1 MSLTHA
7 DRRGCERYQS
17 ASSGVKDCGQQSGSG
32 RLLYLLTFCC
42 YQLEDMLL
50 PLCICVQS
58 HTFTHN
64 SPPHRHQHI
73 VSEELFLLHCT
84 KKLDVIS
91 SA

>member
-32 RLLYLLTFCC
+32 HLLYLLTFCC

-64 SPPHRHQHI
+64 SPPPQTPAYYIRGA
-73 VSEELFLLHCT
+73 LLTALHKET
-84 KKLDVIS
+84 
-91 SA
+91 